1 MKIDKVTINGL
12 RIFSFESKEKIL
24 NYIDKNKN
32 ILVAVNAEKIVNADE
47 NLRSMINSH
56 VGYCDGIGAVLA
68 LKKLGHKSLQIPGFH
83 LWIDIIK
90 KFENKKSFY
99 FIGGTEKVIN
109 LTIKKIKHNF
119 PNIEIKNFHSG
130 FFDKEQEKNI
140 SKDILNKK
148 PDVVFI
154 AMGSPKQELLMQK
167 LYNTHPAI
175 YQGLGGSFDVYVNKV
190 KSPDGFWMDY
200 GLMWFIRIIREPK
213 KRLKR
218 MPTLVKF
225 LIMLIRLKKKY

>member
-1 MKIDKVTINGL
+1 MKIEKVIVNGI
-12 RIFSFESKEKIL
+12 RIFSFESKDHIL
-24 NYIDKNKN
+24 KYIEKNKN
-32 ILVAVNAEKIVNADE
+32 ILIAANAEKIVNADE
-47 NLRSMINSH
+47 NLRVMINSH
-56 VGYCDGIGAVLA
+56 IGYCDGIGAVLA
-68 LKKLGHKSLQIPGFH
+68 LKKLGFKSSQIPGFK
-83 LWIDIIK
+83 LWLDIIK
-90 KFENKKSFY
+90 KFHREKSFY
-99 FIGGTEKVIN
+99 FIGGTESVIN
-109 LTIKKIKHNF
+109 LTIKKIKEDF
-119 PNIEIKNFHSG
+119 PKIEIKNFHSG